1 MRGALVLFEG
11 LPATVIDS
19 QVFAHVR
26 LARELLGID
35 LAVIAVACSSALH
48 ESSQQRLARAREAA
62 GGTVTLLRGVRPAL
76 PGSLT
81 ANRLILARAMA
92 GRGPID
98 FLHARADYAA
108 AVAGPWGRRQGV
120 PVLWDCRGDS
130 RAELEER
137 VLSSVPLLYR
147 SCMLERELRIA
158 GGTCS
163 GALFVTAQLREAMA
177 PYMIDQRS
185 WVIPCLAP
193 EGDFFFDTALRE
205 RVRRELGISQDE
217 TVYVY
222 SGSLATYQCFEQ
234 TIAAFKV
241 ALTDGQNARL
251 IVLTP
256 EVERARR
263 VCADVPMPRIIVK
276 SVQHADVNAYLNA
289 ADFGMLLRDS
299 SPVNVVAFPTKFAEY
314 AMAGLKVVMKA
325 SPPACVAMARQFGND
340 VTPGHAAAPWSVE
353 ERVRCASSAAQ
364 ALGRRAAMPIYSAIY
379 AVLARGGAEQSAPAT
394 PSLSSP

>member
-1 MRGALVLFEG
+1 
-11 LPATVIDS
+11 
-19 QVFAHVR
+19 
-26 LARELLGID
+26 
-35 LAVIAVACSSALH
+35 
-48 ESSQQRLARAREAA
+48 
-62 GGTVTLLRGVRPAL
+62 
-76 PGSLT
+76 
-81 ANRLILARAMA
+81 
-92 GRGPID
+92 
-98 FLHARADYAA
+98 
-108 AVAGPWGRRQGV
+108 
-120 PVLWDCRGDS
+120 
-130 RAELEER
+130 
-137 VLSSVPLLYR
+137 
-147 SCMLERELRIA
+147 MLERELRIA